1 LTQGQRADKVLER
14 TFDTHMAAR
23 IPIPRDSE
31 AKLQHI
37 LHHSAEIFAQ
47 RGFEGASIRGIS
59 RATGIS
65 LSGLYYYF
73 ESKQTLL
80 YLIQKHA
87 FTNILSKLQVR
98 LSTTEEPEA
107 RLKTFIQN
115 HLEYFLAHPAEM
127 KVLSHEEDA
136 LEGAYKKEIASIKR
150 RYYGFARTIFQE
162 LASQAAMSGLN
173 PRVAVLSLYG
183 MMNWVY
189 KWHNPKVDPCAD
201 ELAGNISEIF
211 LRGVLHRRNGNR
223 TGHGLESQPLETFE
237 KEGAAD

>member
-1 LTQGQRADKVLER
+1 
-14 TFDTHMAAR
+14 MAAR

-37 LHHSAEIFAQ
+37 LRHSAEIFAEL
-47 RGFEGASIRGIS
+47 GFEGASIRGIS

-73 ESKQTLL
+73 ESKQKLL

-87 FTNILSKLQVR
+87 FTSILSELRVR
-98 LSTTEEPEA
+98 LATADEPEE
-107 RLKTFIQN
+107 RLKVFIQN

-136 LEGAYKKEIASIKR
+136 LEGPYKKEIASIKR
-150 RYYGFARTIFQE
+150 RYYGFARGIFQE
-162 LASQAAMSGLN
+162 LAGRAAMPGLN

-189 KWHNPKVDPCAD
+189 KWHKPKVDPRAD

-211 LRGVLHRRNGNR
+211 LRGVLHRRNGAR
-223 TGHGLESQPLETFE
+223 AGHDLESRPLETFE

>member
-1 LTQGQRADKVLER
+1 MT
-14 TFDTHMAAR
+14 AR
-23 IPIPRDSE
+23 IPIPRGSE

-37 LHHSAEIFAQ
+37 LRHSAEIFAE
-47 RGFEGASIRGIS
+47 RGFGGASIRGIS

-73 ESKQTLL
+73 ESKQKLL
-80 YLIQKHA
+80 YLIQRHA
-87 FTNILSKLQVR
+87 FTSILSNLQVR
-98 LSTTEEPEA
+98 LATADEPEE
-107 RLKTFIQN
+107 RLKIFIQN

-127 KVLSHEEDA
+127 KVLSHEEGA
-136 LEGAYKKEIASIKR
+136 LEGTYKKEITSIKR
-150 RYYGFARTIFQE
+150 RYYAFAREIFEE
-162 LASQAAMSGLN
+162 LAGRAAMPELN

-189 KWHNPKVDPCAD
+189 KWHNPKVDPRAD

-211 LRGVLHRRNGNR
+211 LRGVLHRRNGAR
-223 TGHGLESQPLETFE
+223 AGHDLELRPLETFE

>member
-1 LTQGQRADKVLER
+1 
-14 TFDTHMAAR
+14 MAAR

-73 ESKQTLL
+73 ESKQKLL

-87 FTNILSKLQVR
+87 FSNILSKLQAR
-98 LSTTEEPEA
+98 LATTNEPEP
-107 RLKTFIQN
+107 RLKIFIQN

-136 LEGAYKKEIASIKR
+136 LEGTYKKEIASIKR

-162 LASQAAMSGLN
+162 LAGQAAMSGLN
-173 PRVAVLSLYG
+173 PRIAVLSLYG

-189 KWHNPKVDPCAD
+189 KWHNPKVDPRAD

-211 LRGVLHRRNGNR
+211 LRGVLHRRNGAR
-223 TGHGLESQPLETFE
+223 TGHDLESQPLETFE

>member
-1 LTQGQRADKVLER
+1 
-14 TFDTHMAAR
+14 MAAR
-23 IPIPRDSE
+23 IPISRDSE

-73 ESKQTLL
+73 ESKQKLL
-80 YLIQKHA
+80 YLIQRHA
-87 FTNILSKLQVR
+87 FTNILSKLEVR
-98 LSTTEEPEA
+98 LAATDKPEA
-107 RLKTFIQN
+107 RLKVFIQN

-136 LEGAYKKEIASIKR
+136 LEGTYKKEIASIKR
-150 RYYGFARTIFQE
+150 RYYGLARMIFQE
-162 LASQAAMSGLN
+162 LAGQTATSGLN
-173 PRVAVLSLYG
+173 PRIAVLSLYG

-189 KWHNPKVDPCAD
+189 KWHNPRVDPRAD

-211 LRGVLHRRNGNR
+211 LRGVLHRRNGAR
-223 TGHGLESQPLETFE
+223 TGHDLGSQPLGAFE